1 MKKKFLSKKHMAVLL
16 SAALAAGSLSF
27 VPAEYAGLS
36 TVHAEEGTEETATPA
51 FAEDNPEIMASGD
64 EGTLKITGLEAG
76 STVTWT
82 SDNKAV
88 INFETE
94 GAEGEQEET
103 EEATADTTVADEATE
118 TTVKVK
124 AGVAGEANISATVKE
139 ASEEQ
144 GTREGG
150 SPLTCKITVNFKLD
164 GVTDGNVNLD
174 LKENKTAE
182 ITVSGVAAGTE
193 LEWTSALPAKEEE
206 PENPDENEEG
216 SENQPESQ
224 AEGKEGTEKGNGADD
239 SSSDDNQ
246 ENGDGDQ
253 GGDNEETPDTPEP
266 EAPKPEDVATV
277 TSAENDTTKA
287 TITAVAVGEINVTV
301 AVKEEAEGQADEAQ
315 TESWKQQT
323 FTVKVTEGQTEEPTP
338 EQPTPEQPTPE
349 QPTPEQPAPEQP
361 APEQPG
367 GGTSTNTPVA
377 VSGISLSQ
385 TTITLDKGKTAALTA
400 TVAPENATDKTVIWS
415 TSNEKVA
422 TVSNGTVTAVAKGTA
437 TITAKAGDKT
447 ATCTVTVKVPASKVT
462 LNTKQIYMVKGKSV
476 NVKATVT
483 PSDTTD
489 KTSWSTSNK
498 KVATVKNGK
507 ISAKKTGKATITVK
521 AGSKKATVKVNVVSK
536 AKKATKVTLNKKKAT
551 LKVKKTLALKATMKP
566 SSSTDTLKWTSSN
579 KKVAKVDKF
588 GTVTAVKK
596 GKATITVKTSGGKKA
611 TCKITVK

>member
-27 VPAEYAGLS
+27 VPAEYEGLS
-36 TVHAEEGTEETATPA
+36 MVHAQEESEETATPA
-51 FAEDNPEIMASGD
+51 FAEDNPTIMTSGD
-64 EGTLKITGLEAG
+64 EGALKITGLEAG

-82 SDNKAV
+82 SDNKGV
-88 INFETE
+88 IDFVTE
-94 GAEGEQEET
+94 GAEEKQEEA
-103 EEATADTTVADEATE
+103 EEATAETTVEAEATE

-124 AGVAGEANISATVKE
+124 AGVAGKATITATVKE
-139 ASEEQ
+139 KAEEEAAQ
-144 GTREGG
+144 EQEGE
-150 SPLTCKITVNFKLD
+150 STPLTCEITVNFKLE
-164 GVTDGNVNLD
+164 GVEEGNVNLD

-182 ITVSGVAAGTE
+182 IMESGIAKGTE
-193 LEWTSALPAKEEE
+193 LEWSSSLPAKQD
-206 PENPDENEEG
+206 PEKPDEEG
-216 SENQPESQ
+216 
-224 AEGKEGTEKGNGADD
+224 
-239 SSSDDNQ
+239 
-246 ENGDGDQ
+246 
-253 GGDNEETPDTPEP
+253 EP
-266 EAPKPEDVATV
+266 EAPKAEDVATV
-277 TSAENDTTKA
+277 TVEENNTTKA
-287 TITAVAVGEINVTV
+287 TVTAVAVGEINVTV
-301 AVKEEAEGQADEAQ
+301 AVKEEAEEVQSDEAQ

-323 FTVKVTEGQTEEPTP
+323 FTVKVTEGQTEDPTP
-338 EQPTPEQPTPE
+338 EQPGPE

-361 APEQPG
+361 APEQPKPEQPG
-367 GGTSTNTPVA
+367 GDTGTNTPAA
-377 VSGISLSQ
+377 VSGITLSQ
-385 TTITLDKGKTAALTA
+385 TEISLNKGKTVVLTA
-400 TVAPENATDKTVIWS
+400 TVAPENAADKTVIWS
-415 TSNEKVA
+415 SSNEKVA
-422 TVSNGTVTAVAKGTA
+422 TVSDGTVTAVSKGTA
-437 TITAKAGDKT
+437 TVTAKAGDKT

-489 KTSWSTSNK
+489 RTSWSTSNK

-507 ISAKKTGKATITVK
+507 ISAKKTGKATVTVK

-551 LKVKKTLALKATMKP
+551 LKVKKTLSLKTTLKP

-596 GKATITVKTSGGKKA
+596 GKATITVKTSSGKKA

>member
-27 VPAEYAGLS
+27 VPAEYEGLS
-36 TVHAEEGTEETATPA
+36 MVHAQEESEETATPA
-51 FAEDNPEIMASGD
+51 FAEDNPTIMTSGD
-64 EGTLKITGLEAG
+64 EGALKITGLEAG

-82 SDNKAV
+82 SDNKGV
-88 INFETE
+88 IDFVTE
-94 GAEGEQEET
+94 GAEEKQEEA
-103 EEATADTTVADEATE
+103 EE

-124 AGVAGEANISATVKE
+124 AGVAGKATITATVKE
-139 ASEEQ
+139 KAEAEAAQEQ
-144 GTREGG
+144 EGE
-150 SPLTCKITVNFKLD
+150 STPLTCEITVNFKLE
-164 GVTDGNVNLD
+164 GVEEGNVNLD

-182 ITVSGVAAGTE
+182 IMVSGIAEGTE
-193 LEWTSALPAKEEE
+193 LEWSSSLPAKED
-206 PENPDENEEG
+206 PEKPDEEEKPEAQTENNEETEG
-216 SENQPESQ
+216 ES
-224 AEGKEGTEKGNGADD
+224 GNGGDD
-239 SSSDDNQ
+239 SSTDENQ
-246 ENGDGDQ
+246 EGDDGNQ
-253 GGDNEETPDTPEP
+253 EGNEDGEDTPEP
-266 EAPKPEDVATV
+266 EAPKAEDVATV
-277 TSAENDTTKA
+277 TVEENNTTKA
-287 TITAVAVGEINVTV
+287 TVTAVAVGEINVTV
-301 AVKEEAEGQADEAQ
+301 AVKEEAEEVQSDEAQ

-323 FTVKVTEGQTEEPTP
+323 FTVKVTEGQTEDPTP
-338 EQPTPEQPTPE
+338 EQPGPE

-361 APEQPG
+361 APEQPKPEQPG
-367 GGTSTNTPVA
+367 GDTGTNTPAA
-377 VSGISLSQ
+377 VSGITLSQ
-385 TTITLDKGKTAALTA
+385 TEISLNKGKTAVLTA
-400 TVAPENATDKTVIWS
+400 TVAPENAADKTVIWS
-415 TSNEKVA
+415 SSNEKVA
-422 TVSNGTVTAVAKGTA
+422 TVSDGTVTAVSKGTA
-437 TITAKAGDKT
+437 TVTAKAGDKT

-489 KTSWSTSNK
+489 RTSWSTSNK

-507 ISAKKTGKATITVK
+507 ISAKKTGKATVTVK

-551 LKVKKTLALKATMKP
+551 LKVKKTLSLKTTLKP

-596 GKATITVKTSGGKKA
+596 GKATITVKTSSGKKA

>member
-27 VPAEYAGLS
+27 VPVEYEGLS
-36 TVHAEEGTEETATPA
+36 MVHAQEESEETATPA
-51 FAEDNPEIMASGD
+51 FAEDNPTIMTSGD
-64 EGTLKITGLEAG
+64 EGALKITGLEAG

-82 SDNKAV
+82 SDNKGV
-88 INFETE
+88 IDFVTE
-94 GAEGEQEET
+94 GAEEKQEEA
-103 EEATADTTVADEATE
+103 EEATAETTVEAEATE

-124 AGVAGEANISATVKE
+124 AGVAGKATITATVKE
-139 ASEEQ
+139 KAEEEAAQ
-144 GTREGG
+144 EQEGE
-150 SPLTCKITVNFKLD
+150 STPLTCEITVNFKLE
-164 GVTDGNVNLD
+164 GVEEGNVNLD

-182 ITVSGVAAGTE
+182 IMVSGIAKGTE
-193 LEWTSALPAKEEE
+193 LEWSSSLPAKED
-206 PENPDENEEG
+206 PEKPDEEG
-216 SENQPESQ
+216 
-224 AEGKEGTEKGNGADD
+224 
-239 SSSDDNQ
+239 
-246 ENGDGDQ
+246 
-253 GGDNEETPDTPEP
+253 EP
-266 EAPKPEDVATV
+266 EAPKAEDVATV
-277 TSAENDTTKA
+277 TVEENNTTKA
-287 TITAVAVGEINVTV
+287 TVTAVAVGEINVTV
-301 AVKEEAEGQADEAQ
+301 AVKEEAEEVQSDEAQ

-323 FTVKVTEGQTEEPTP
+323 FTVKVTEGQTEDPTP
-338 EQPTPEQPTPE
+338 EQPGPE

-361 APEQPG
+361 APEQPKPEQPG
-367 GGTSTNTPVA
+367 GDTGTNTPAA
-377 VSGISLSQ
+377 VSGITLSQ
-385 TTITLDKGKTAALTA
+385 TEISLNKGKTVVLTA
-400 TVAPENATDKTVIWS
+400 TVAPENAADKTVIWS
-415 TSNEKVA
+415 SSNEKVA
-422 TVSNGTVTAVAKGTA
+422 TVSDGTVTAVSKGTA
-437 TITAKAGDKT
+437 TVTAKAGDKT

-489 KTSWSTSNK
+489 RTSWSTSNK

-507 ISAKKTGKATITVK
+507 ISAKKTGKATVTVK

-551 LKVKKTLALKATMKP
+551 LKVKKTLSLKTTLKP

-596 GKATITVKTSGGKKA
+596 GKATITVKTSSGKKA

>member
-27 VPAEYAGLS
+27 VPAEYEGLS
-36 TVHAEEGTEETATPA
+36 MVHAQEESEETATPA
-51 FAEDNPEIMASGD
+51 FAEDNPTIMTSGD
-64 EGTLKITGLEAG
+64 EGALKITGLEAG

-82 SDNKAV
+82 SDNKGV
-88 INFETE
+88 IDFVTE
-94 GAEGEQEET
+94 GAEEKQEEA
-103 EEATADTTVADEATE
+103 EEATAETTVEAEATE

-124 AGVAGEANISATVKE
+124 AGVAGKATITATVKE
-139 ASEEQ
+139 KAEAEAAQEQ
-144 GTREGG
+144 EGE
-150 SPLTCKITVNFKLD
+150 STPLTCEITVNFKLE
-164 GVTDGNVNLD
+164 GVEEGNVNLD

-182 ITVSGVAAGTE
+182 IMVSGIAEGTE
-193 LEWTSALPAKEEE
+193 LEWSSSLPAKED
-206 PENPDENEEG
+206 PEKPDEEG
-216 SENQPESQ
+216 
-224 AEGKEGTEKGNGADD
+224 
-239 SSSDDNQ
+239 
-246 ENGDGDQ
+246 
-253 GGDNEETPDTPEP
+253 EP
-266 EAPKPEDVATV
+266 EAPKAEDVATV
-277 TSAENDTTKA
+277 TVEENNTAKA
-287 TITAVAVGEINVTV
+287 TVTAVAVGEINVTV
-301 AVKEEAEGQADEAQ
+301 AVKEEAEEVQSDEAQ

-323 FTVKVTEGQTEEPTP
+323 FTVKVTEGQTEDPTP
-338 EQPTPEQPTPE
+338 EQPGPE

-361 APEQPG
+361 APEQPKPEQPG
-367 GGTSTNTPVA
+367 GDTGTNTPAA
-377 VSGISLSQ
+377 VSGITLSQ
-385 TTITLDKGKTAALTA
+385 TEISLNKGKTAVLTA
-400 TVAPENATDKTVIWS
+400 TVAPENAADKTVIWS
-415 TSNEKVA
+415 SSNEKVA
-422 TVSNGTVTAVAKGTA
+422 TVSDGTVTAVSKGTA
-437 TITAKAGDKT
+437 TVTAKAGDKT

-489 KTSWSTSNK
+489 RTSWSTSNK

-507 ISAKKTGKATITVK
+507 ISAKKTGKATVTVK

-551 LKVKKTLALKATMKP
+551 LKVKKTLSLKTTLKP

-596 GKATITVKTSGGKKA
+596 GKATITVKTSSGKKA

>member
-27 VPAEYAGLS
+27 VPAEYEGLS
-36 TVHAEEGTEETATPA
+36 MVHAQEESEETATPA
-51 FAEDNPEIMASGD
+51 FAEDNPTIMTSGD
-64 EGTLKITGLEAG
+64 EGALKITGLEAG

-82 SDNKAV
+82 SDNKGV
-88 INFETE
+88 IDFVTE
-94 GAEGEQEET
+94 GAEEKQEEA
-103 EEATADTTVADEATE
+103 EEATAETTVEAEATE

-124 AGVAGEANISATVKE
+124 AGVAGKATITATVKE
-139 ASEEQ
+139 KAEEEAAQ
-144 GTREGG
+144 EQEGE
-150 SPLTCKITVNFKLD
+150 STPLTCEITVNFKLE
-164 GVTDGNVNLD
+164 GVEEGNVNLD

-182 ITVSGVAAGTE
+182 IMVSGIAKGTE
-193 LEWTSALPAKEEE
+193 LEWSSSLPAKED
-206 PENPDENEEG
+206 PEKPDEEG
-216 SENQPESQ
+216 
-224 AEGKEGTEKGNGADD
+224 
-239 SSSDDNQ
+239 
-246 ENGDGDQ
+246 
-253 GGDNEETPDTPEP
+253 EP
-266 EAPKPEDVATV
+266 EAPKAEDVATV
-277 TSAENDTTKA
+277 TVEENNTTKA
-287 TITAVAVGEINVTV
+287 TVTAVAVGEINVTV
-301 AVKEEAEGQADEAQ
+301 AVKEEAEEVQSDEAQ

-323 FTVKVTEGQTEEPTP
+323 FTVKVTEGQTEDPTP
-338 EQPTPEQPTPE
+338 EQPGPE

-361 APEQPG
+361 APEQPKPEQPG
-367 GGTSTNTPVA
+367 GDTGTNTPAA
-377 VSGISLSQ
+377 VSGITLSQ
-385 TTITLDKGKTAALTA
+385 TEISLNKGKTVVLTA
-400 TVAPENATDKTVIWS
+400 TVAPENAADKTVIWS
-415 TSNEKVA
+415 SSNEKVA
-422 TVSNGTVTAVAKGTA
+422 TVSDGTVTAVSKGTA
-437 TITAKAGDKT
+437 TVTAKAGDKT

-489 KTSWSTSNK
+489 RTSWSTSNK

-507 ISAKKTGKATITVK
+507 ISAKKTGKATVTVK

-551 LKVKKTLALKATMKP
+551 LKVKKTLSLKTTLKP

-596 GKATITVKTSGGKKA
+596 GKATITVKTSSGKKA

>member
-27 VPAEYAGLS
+27 VPAEYEGLS
-36 TVHAEEGTEETATPA
+36 MVHAQEESEETATPA
-51 FAEDNPEIMASGD
+51 FAEDNPTIMTSGD
-64 EGTLKITGLEAG
+64 EGALKITGLEAG

-82 SDNKAV
+82 SDNKGV
-88 INFETE
+88 IDFVTE
-94 GAEGEQEET
+94 GAEEKQEEA
-103 EEATADTTVADEATE
+103 EEATAETTVEAEATE

-124 AGVAGEANISATVKE
+124 AGVAGKATITATVKE
-139 ASEEQ
+139 KAEAAQEQ
-144 GTREGG
+144 EGE
-150 SPLTCKITVNFKLD
+150 STPLTCEITVNFKLE
-164 GVTDGNVNLD
+164 GVEEGNVNLD

-182 ITVSGVAAGTE
+182 IMVSGIAEGTE
-193 LEWTSALPAKEEE
+193 LEWSSSLPAKED
-206 PENPDENEEG
+206 PEKPDEEG
-216 SENQPESQ
+216 
-224 AEGKEGTEKGNGADD
+224 
-239 SSSDDNQ
+239 
-246 ENGDGDQ
+246 
-253 GGDNEETPDTPEP
+253 EP
-266 EAPKPEDVATV
+266 EAPKAEDVATV
-277 TSAENDTTKA
+277 TVEENNTTKA
-287 TITAVAVGEINVTV
+287 TVTAVAVGEINVTV
-301 AVKEEAEGQADEAQ
+301 AVKEEAEEVQSDEAQ

-323 FTVKVTEGQTEEPTP
+323 FTVKVTEGQTEDPTP
-338 EQPTPEQPTPE
+338 EQPGPE

-361 APEQPG
+361 APEQPKPEQPG
-367 GGTSTNTPVA
+367 GDTGTNTPAA
-377 VSGISLSQ
+377 VSGITLSQ
-385 TTITLDKGKTAALTA
+385 TEISLNKGKTAVLTA
-400 TVAPENATDKTVIWS
+400 TVAPENAADKTVIWS
-415 TSNEKVA
+415 SSNEKVA
-422 TVSNGTVTAVAKGTA
+422 TVSDGTVTAVSKGTA
-437 TITAKAGDKT
+437 TVTAKAGDKT

-489 KTSWSTSNK
+489 RTSWSTSNK

-507 ISAKKTGKATITVK
+507 ISAKKTGKATVTVK

-551 LKVKKTLALKATMKP
+551 LKVKKTLSLKTTLKP

-596 GKATITVKTSGGKKA
+596 GKATITVKTSSGKKA

>member
-27 VPAEYAGLS
+27 VPAEYEGLS
-36 TVHAEEGTEETATPA
+36 MVHAQEESEETATPA
-51 FAEDNPEIMASGD
+51 FAEDNPTIMTSGD
-64 EGTLKITGLEAG
+64 EGALKITGLEAG

-82 SDNKAV
+82 SDNKGV
-88 INFETE
+88 IDFVTE
-94 GAEGEQEET
+94 GAEEKQEEA
-103 EEATADTTVADEATE
+103 EEATAETTVEAEATE

-124 AGVAGEANISATVKE
+124 AGVAGKATITATVKE
-139 ASEEQ
+139 KAEEEAAQ
-144 GTREGG
+144 EQEGE
-150 SPLTCKITVNFKLD
+150 STPLTCEITVNFKLE
-164 GVTDGNVNLD
+164 GVEEGNVNLD

-182 ITVSGVAAGTE
+182 IMVSGIAKGTE
-193 LEWTSALPAKEEE
+193 LEWSSSLPAKED
-206 PENPDENEEG
+206 PEKPDEEG
-216 SENQPESQ
+216 
-224 AEGKEGTEKGNGADD
+224 
-239 SSSDDNQ
+239 
-246 ENGDGDQ
+246 
-253 GGDNEETPDTPEP
+253 EP
-266 EAPKPEDVATV
+266 EAPKAEDVATV
-277 TSAENDTTKA
+277 TVEENNTTKA
-287 TITAVAVGEINVTV
+287 TVTAVAVGEINVTV
-301 AVKEEAEGQADEAQ
+301 AVKEEAEEVQSDEAQ

-323 FTVKVTEGQTEEPTP
+323 FTVKVTEGQTEDPTP
-338 EQPTPEQPTPE
+338 EQPGPE

-361 APEQPG
+361 APEQPKPEQPG
-367 GGTSTNTPVA
+367 GDTGTNTPAA
-377 VSGISLSQ
+377 VSGITLSQ
-385 TTITLDKGKTAALTA
+385 TEISLNKGRTVVLTA
-400 TVAPENATDKTVIWS
+400 TVAPENAADKTVIWS
-415 TSNEKVA
+415 SSNEKVA
-422 TVSNGTVTAVAKGTA
+422 TVSDGTVTAVSKGTA
-437 TITAKAGDKT
+437 TVTAKAGDKT

-489 KTSWSTSNK
+489 RTSWSTSNK

-507 ISAKKTGKATITVK
+507 ISAKKTGKATVTVK

-551 LKVKKTLALKATMKP
+551 LKVKKTLSLKTTLKP

-596 GKATITVKTSGGKKA
+596 GKATITVKTSSGKKA

>member
-16 SAALAAGSLSF
+16 SAVLAAGSLSF

-36 TVHAEEGTEETATPA
+36 MVYAEESTEETATPA

-64 EGTLKITGLEAG
+64 KGTLKITGLKAG

-88 INFETE
+88 IDFETE
-94 GAEGEQEET
+94 GAEEEQAET
-103 EEATADTTVADEATE
+103 EEATADTTVTDGATE

-144 GTREGG
+144 KTGAGG

-182 ITVSGVAAGTE
+182 ITVSGVADGTE

-216 SENQPESQ
+216 SENQ
-224 AEGKEGTEKGNGADD
+224 
-239 SSSDDNQ
+239 
-246 ENGDGDQ
+246 
-253 GGDNEETPDTPEP
+253 P

-338 EQPTPEQPTPE
+338 EQPA
-349 QPTPEQPAPEQP
+349 PEQPAPEQP
-361 APEQPG
+361 APEQPTPEQPG

-415 TSNEKVA
+415 SSNEKVA

-507 ISAKKTGKATITVK
+507 ISARKTGKATITVK

-536 AKKATKVTLNKKKAT
+536 EKKATKVTLNKKKAT

>member
-16 SAALAAGSLSF
+16 SAVLAAGSLSF

-36 TVHAEEGTEETATPA
+36 MVYAEESTEETATPA

-64 EGTLKITGLEAG
+64 KGTLKITGLKAG

-88 INFETE
+88 IDFETE
-94 GAEGEQEET
+94 GAEEEQAET
-103 EEATADTTVADEATE
+103 EEATADTTVTDGATE

-144 GTREGG
+144 KTGAGG

-182 ITVSGVAAGTE
+182 ITVSGVADGTE

-216 SENQPESQ
+216 SENQPE
-224 AEGKEGTEKGNGADD
+224 
-239 SSSDDNQ
+239 
-246 ENGDGDQ
+246 
-253 GGDNEETPDTPEP
+253 
-266 EAPKPEDVATV
+266 APKPEDVATV

-287 TITAVAVGEINVTV
+287 TITAVAVGEISVTV
-301 AVKEEAEGQADEAQ
+301 AVKEEAEEVQSDEAQ

-323 FTVKVTEGQTEEPTP
+323 FTVKVIEGQTEDPTP
-338 EQPTPEQPTPE
+338 EQPGPE

-361 APEQPG
+361 APEQPKPEQPG
-367 GGTSTNTPVA
+367 GDTGTNTPAA
-377 VSGISLSQ
+377 VSGITLSQ
-385 TTITLDKGKTAALTA
+385 TEISLNKGKTAVLTA
-400 TVAPENATDKTVIWS
+400 TVAPENAADKTVIWS
-415 TSNEKVA
+415 SSNEKVA
-422 TVSNGTVTAVAKGTA
+422 TVSDGTVTAVSKGTA
-437 TITAKAGDKT
+437 TVTAKAGDKT

-489 KTSWSTSNK
+489 RTSWSTSNK

-507 ISAKKTGKATITVK
+507 ISARKTG
-521 AGSKKATVKVNVVSK
+521 
-536 AKKATKVTLNKKKAT
+536 
-551 LKVKKTLALKATMKP
+551 
-566 SSSTDTLKWTSSN
+566 
-579 KKVAKVDKF
+579 
-588 GTVTAVKK
+588 
-596 GKATITVKTSGGKKA
+596 KA

>member
-27 VPAEYAGLS
+27 VPAEYEGLS
-36 TVHAEEGTEETATPA
+36 MVHAQEESEETATPA
-51 FAEDNPEIMASGD
+51 FAEDNPTIMTSGD
-64 EGTLKITGLEAG
+64 EGALKITGLEAG

-82 SDNKAV
+82 SDNKGV
-88 INFETE
+88 IDFVTE
-94 GAEGEQEET
+94 GAEEKQEEA
-103 EEATADTTVADEATE
+103 EEATAETTVEAEATE

-124 AGVAGEANISATVKE
+124 AGVAGKATITATVKE
-139 ASEEQ
+139 KAEEEAAQ
-144 GTREGG
+144 EQEGE
-150 SPLTCKITVNFKLD
+150 STPLTCEITVNFKLE
-164 GVTDGNVNLD
+164 GVEEGNVNLD

-182 ITVSGVAAGTE
+182 IMVSGIAKGTE
-193 LEWTSALPAKEEE
+193 LEWSSSLPAKED
-206 PENPDENEEG
+206 PEKPDEEG
-216 SENQPESQ
+216 
-224 AEGKEGTEKGNGADD
+224 
-239 SSSDDNQ
+239 
-246 ENGDGDQ
+246 
-253 GGDNEETPDTPEP
+253 EP
-266 EAPKPEDVATV
+266 EAPKAEDVATV
-277 TSAENDTTKA
+277 TVEENNTTKA
-287 TITAVAVGEINVTV
+287 TVTAVAVGEINVTV
-301 AVKEEAEGQADEAQ
+301 AVKEEAEEVQSDEAQ

-323 FTVKVTEGQTEEPTP
+323 FTVKVTEGQTEDPTP
-338 EQPTPEQPTPE
+338 EPTGPE

-361 APEQPG
+361 APEQPKPEQPG
-367 GGTSTNTPVA
+367 GDTGTNTPAA
-377 VSGISLSQ
+377 VSGITLSQ
-385 TTITLDKGKTAALTA
+385 TEISLNKGRTVVLTA
-400 TVAPENATDKTVIWS
+400 TVAPENAADKTVIWS
-415 TSNEKVA
+415 SSNEKVA
-422 TVSNGTVTAVAKGTA
+422 TVSDGTVTAVSKGTA
-437 TITAKAGDKT
+437 TVTAKAGDKT

-489 KTSWSTSNK
+489 RTSWSTSNK

-507 ISAKKTGKATITVK
+507 ISAKKTGKATVTVK

-551 LKVKKTLALKATMKP
+551 LKVKKTLSLKTTLKP

-596 GKATITVKTSGGKKA
+596 GKATITVKTSSGKKA

>member
-27 VPAEYAGLS
+27 VPAEYEGLS
-36 TVHAEEGTEETATPA
+36 MVHAQEESEETATPA
-51 FAEDNPEIMASGD
+51 FAEDNPTIMTSGD
-64 EGTLKITGLEAG
+64 EGALKITGLEAG

-82 SDNKAV
+82 SDNKGV
-88 INFETE
+88 IDFVTE
-94 GAEGEQEET
+94 GAEEKQEEA
-103 EEATADTTVADEATE
+103 EEATAETTVEAEATE

-124 AGVAGEANISATVKE
+124 AGVAGKATITATVKE
-139 ASEEQ
+139 KAEEEAAQ
-144 GTREGG
+144 EQEGE
-150 SPLTCKITVNFKLD
+150 STPLTCEITVNFKLE
-164 GVTDGNVNLD
+164 GVEEGNVNLD

-182 ITVSGVAAGTE
+182 IMVSGIAKGTE
-193 LEWTSALPAKEEE
+193 LEWSSSLPAKED
-206 PENPDENEEG
+206 PEKPDEEG
-216 SENQPESQ
+216 
-224 AEGKEGTEKGNGADD
+224 
-239 SSSDDNQ
+239 
-246 ENGDGDQ
+246 
-253 GGDNEETPDTPEP
+253 EP
-266 EAPKPEDVATV
+266 EAPKAEDVATV
-277 TSAENDTTKA
+277 TVEENNTAKA
-287 TITAVAVGEINVTV
+287 TVTAVAVGEINVTV
-301 AVKEEAEGQADEAQ
+301 AVKEEAEEVQSDEAQ

-323 FTVKVTEGQTEEPTP
+323 FTVKVTEGQTEDPTP
-338 EQPTPEQPTPE
+338 EQPGPE

-361 APEQPG
+361 APEQPKPEQPG
-367 GGTSTNTPVA
+367 GDTGTNTPAA
-377 VSGISLSQ
+377 VSSITLSQ
-385 TTITLDKGKTAALTA
+385 TEISLNKGKTAVLTA
-400 TVAPENATDKTVIWS
+400 TVAPENAADKTVIWS
-415 TSNEKVA
+415 SSNEKVA
-422 TVSNGTVTAVAKGTA
+422 TVSDGTVTAVSKGTA
-437 TITAKAGDKT
+437 TVTAKAGDKT

-489 KTSWSTSNK
+489 RTSWSTSNK

-507 ISAKKTGKATITVK
+507 ISAKKTGKATVTVK

-551 LKVKKTLALKATMKP
+551 LKVKKTLSLKTTLKP

-596 GKATITVKTSGGKKA
+596 GKATITVKTSSGKKA

>member
-16 SAALAAGSLSF
+16 SAVLAAGSLSF

-36 TVHAEEGTEETATPA
+36 MVYAEESTEETATPA

-64 EGTLKITGLEAG
+64 KGTLKITGLKAG

-88 INFETE
+88 IDFETE
-94 GAEGEQEET
+94 GAEEEQAET
-103 EEATADTTVADEATE
+103 EEATADTTVTDGATE

-144 GTREGG
+144 KTGAGG

-182 ITVSGVAAGTE
+182 ITVSGVADGTE

-216 SENQPESQ
+216 SENQ
-224 AEGKEGTEKGNGADD
+224 
-239 SSSDDNQ
+239 
-246 ENGDGDQ
+246 
-253 GGDNEETPDTPEP
+253 P

-301 AVKEEAEGQADEAQ
+301 AVKEEAEGQADEAR

-349 QPTPEQPAPEQP
+349 QPT
-361 APEQPG
+361 PEQPG

-415 TSNEKVA
+415 SSNEKVA

-507 ISAKKTGKATITVK
+507 ISARKTGKATITVK

-536 AKKATKVTLNKKKAT
+536 EKKATKVTLNKKKAT

>member
-27 VPAEYAGLS
+27 VPAEYEGLS
-36 TVHAEEGTEETATPA
+36 MVHAQEESEETATPA
-51 FAEDNPEIMASGD
+51 FAEDNPTIMTSGD
-64 EGTLKITGLEAG
+64 EGALKITGLEAG

-82 SDNKAV
+82 SDNKGV
-88 INFETE
+88 IDFVTE
-94 GAEGEQEET
+94 GAEEKQEEA
-103 EEATADTTVADEATE
+103 EEATAETTVEAEATE

-124 AGVAGEANISATVKE
+124 AGVAGKATITATVKE
-139 ASEEQ
+139 KAEAEAAQEQ
-144 GTREGG
+144 EGE
-150 SPLTCKITVNFKLD
+150 STPLTCEITVNFKLE
-164 GVTDGNVNLD
+164 GVEEGNVNLD

-182 ITVSGVAAGTE
+182 IMVSGIAEGTE
-193 LEWTSALPAKEEE
+193 LEWSSSLPAKED
-206 PENPDENEEG
+206 PEKPDEEG
-216 SENQPESQ
+216 
-224 AEGKEGTEKGNGADD
+224 
-239 SSSDDNQ
+239 
-246 ENGDGDQ
+246 
-253 GGDNEETPDTPEP
+253 EP
-266 EAPKPEDVATV
+266 EAPKAEDVATV
-277 TSAENDTTKA
+277 TVEENNTTKA
-287 TITAVAVGEINVTV
+287 TVTAVAVGEINVTV
-301 AVKEEAEGQADEAQ
+301 AVKEEAEEVQSDEAQ

-323 FTVKVTEGQTEEPTP
+323 FTVKVTEGQTEDPTP
-338 EQPTPEQPTPE
+338 EQPGPE

-361 APEQPG
+361 APEQPKPEQPG
-367 GGTSTNTPVA
+367 GDTGTNTPAA
-377 VSGISLSQ
+377 VSGITLSQ
-385 TTITLDKGKTAALTA
+385 TEISLNKGKTAVLTA
-400 TVAPENATDKTVIWS
+400 TVAPENAADKTVIWS
-415 TSNEKVA
+415 SSNEKVA
-422 TVSNGTVTAVAKGTA
+422 TVSDGTVTAVSKGTA
-437 TITAKAGDKT
+437 TVTAKAGDKT

-489 KTSWSTSNK
+489 RTSWSTSNK

-507 ISAKKTGKATITVK
+507 ISAKKTGKATVTVK

-551 LKVKKTLALKATMKP
+551 LKVKKTLSLKTTLKP

-596 GKATITVKTSGGKKA
+596 GKATITVKTSSGKKA

>member
-27 VPAEYAGLS
+27 VPAEYEGLS
-36 TVHAEEGTEETATPA
+36 MVHAQEESEETATPA
-51 FAEDNPEIMASGD
+51 FAEDNPTIMTSGD
-64 EGTLKITGLEAG
+64 EGALKITGLEAG

-82 SDNKAV
+82 SDNKGV
-88 INFETE
+88 IDFVTE
-94 GAEGEQEET
+94 GAEEKQEEA
-103 EEATADTTVADEATE
+103 EEATAETTVEAEATE

-124 AGVAGEANISATVKE
+124 AGVAGKATITATVKE
-139 ASEEQ
+139 KAEEEAAQ
-144 GTREGG
+144 EQEGE
-150 SPLTCKITVNFKLD
+150 STPLTCEITVNFKLE
-164 GVTDGNVNLD
+164 GVEEGNVNLD

-182 ITVSGVAAGTE
+182 IMVSGIAKGTE
-193 LEWTSALPAKEEE
+193 LEWSSSLPAKED
-206 PENPDENEEG
+206 PEKPDEEG
-216 SENQPESQ
+216 
-224 AEGKEGTEKGNGADD
+224 
-239 SSSDDNQ
+239 
-246 ENGDGDQ
+246 
-253 GGDNEETPDTPEP
+253 EP
-266 EAPKPEDVATV
+266 EAPKAEDVATV
-277 TSAENDTTKA
+277 TVEENNTAKA
-287 TITAVAVGEINVTV
+287 TVTAVAVGEINVTV
-301 AVKEEAEGQADEAQ
+301 AVKEEAEEVQSDEAQ

-323 FTVKVTEGQTEEPTP
+323 FTVKVTEGQTEDPTP
-338 EQPTPEQPTPE
+338 EQPGPE

-361 APEQPG
+361 APEQPKPEQPG
-367 GGTSTNTPVA
+367 GDTGTNTPAA
-377 VSGISLSQ
+377 VSGITLSQ
-385 TTITLDKGKTAALTA
+385 TEISLNKGKTVVLTA
-400 TVAPENATDKTVIWS
+400 TVAPENAADKTVIWS
-415 TSNEKVA
+415 SSNEKVA
-422 TVSNGTVTAVAKGTA
+422 TVSDGTVTAVSKGTA
-437 TITAKAGDKT
+437 TVTAKAGDKT

-489 KTSWSTSNK
+489 RTSWSTSNK

-507 ISAKKTGKATITVK
+507 ISAKKTGKATVTVK

-551 LKVKKTLALKATMKP
+551 LKVKKTLSLKTTLKP

-596 GKATITVKTSGGKKA
+596 GKATITVKTSSGKKA

>member
-16 SAALAAGSLSF
+16 SAVLAAGSLSF

-36 TVHAEEGTEETATPA
+36 MVYAEESTEETATPA

-64 EGTLKITGLEAG
+64 KGTLKITGLKAG

-88 INFETE
+88 IDFETE
-94 GAEGEQEET
+94 GAEEEQAET
-103 EEATADTTVADEATE
+103 EEATADTTVTDGATE

-144 GTREGG
+144 KTGAGG

-182 ITVSGVAAGTE
+182 ITVSGVADGTE

-216 SENQPESQ
+216 SENQ
-224 AEGKEGTEKGNGADD
+224 
-239 SSSDDNQ
+239 
-246 ENGDGDQ
+246 
-253 GGDNEETPDTPEP
+253 P

-301 AVKEEAEGQADEAQ
+301 AVKEEAEGQADEAR

-349 QPTPEQPAPEQP
+349 QPTPEQPTPEQP
-361 APEQPG
+361 TPEQPG

-415 TSNEKVA
+415 SSNEKVA

-507 ISAKKTGKATITVK
+507 ISARKTG
-521 AGSKKATVKVNVVSK
+521 
-536 AKKATKVTLNKKKAT
+536 
-551 LKVKKTLALKATMKP
+551 
-566 SSSTDTLKWTSSN
+566 
-579 KKVAKVDKF
+579 
-588 GTVTAVKK
+588 
-596 GKATITVKTSGGKKA
+596 KA